1 MNRCRS
7 CGGNL
12 EDGRVTHAEE
22 FSGQI
27 AILENVPA
35 RVCKQCGDGLFR
47 PEVVEK
53 IQQLIWPAVTPNRMS
68 QVPVY
73 DLSETPPVEE
83 SQLDLAWSSEFPFS
97 TQSIDSNAQNAPGV
111 YEILQRN
118 PYSRYRGVTRILK
131 IGMSKKDLRDELRN
145 HVDRH
150 TAANRLA
157 RVWGQSGM
165 SVSFRYSILQPDA
178 AAKAEKALLK
188 NFEDIHWDLPVLN
201 SQRGYARGEDN
212 HYRSQ

>member
-1 MNRCRS
+1 MSGSRFHFQRQTNSRTIDSSARCRGYHCIRIRPGAVGRFQGTEVSTAMNRCRS

-53 IQQLIWPAVTPNRMS
+53 IQQLIWSAVTPNRMS

-111 YEILQRN
+111 YEILQ
-118 PYSRYRGVTRILK
+118 
-131 IGMSKKDLRDELRN
+131 
-145 HVDRH
+145 
-150 TAANRLA
+150 
-157 RVWGQSGM
+157 
-165 SVSFRYSILQPDA
+165 
-178 AAKAEKALLK
+178 
-188 NFEDIHWDLPVLN
+188 
-201 SQRGYARGEDN
+201 
-212 HYRSQ
+212 